1 VNVELQRGCDPKVLR
16 EQEYADD
23 SLLDVRYRTHQLYT
37 LDPVDFGRWT
47 LERLAWQGDE
57 RVLDVGC
64 GPGDLLRGM
73 ADARIGWR
81 ALVGFDLSAGMA
93 AQAMDRA
100 QGREV
105 RFLAADAQSVPFP
118 DETFDVVM
126 ARHMLYHVPDI
137 DRAVSQ
143 AARVLRPHGRI
154 LVTTNSAHTMPEY
167 QALMEGAA
175 RRFPGMERQE
185 RITDRFSLEN
195 ASDFLEPYFH
205 ALKAYIL
212 RGTLRFP
219 SAQPL
224 LDYFAS
230 HRSMTMRDDHTDS
243 DWEAVLGFVRIE
255 AESVIADA
263 GHFDV
268 SKITG
273 ALVGVRRE

>member
-1 VNVELQRGCDPKVLR
+1 MELQRGCDPRILR

-23 SLLDVRYRTHQLYT
+23 SHLDVRYRTHQLYT

-47 LERLAWQGDE
+47 LERLEWQGDE

-64 GPGDLLRGM
+64 GPGDLLRQM
-73 ADARIGWR
+73 ARGRPDWR
-81 ALVGFDLSAGMA
+81 APVGLDLSAGMV
-93 AQAMDRA
+93 AQAMERTRE
-100 QGREV
+100 QEV
-105 RFLAADAQSVPFP
+105 RFLVADAQSVPFP

-137 DRAVSQ
+137 NRAVSE
-143 AARVLRPHGRI
+143 AARVLRPHGRF

-167 QALMEGAA
+167 QALMEGAT
-175 RRFPGMERQE
+175 RRFPGMERRE

-195 ASDFLEPYFH
+195 ASAFLEPDFD
-205 ALKAYIL
+205 ALKAHIL

-224 LDYFAS
+224 LEYLAS
-230 HRSMTMRDDHTDS
+230 HRSMIMRDDHTHRE
-243 DWEAVLGFVRIE
+243 WEAVLEFVRIE
-255 AESVIADA
+255 AESVITCA

-273 ALVGVRRE
+273 ALVGVRRK

>member
-1 VNVELQRGCDPKVLR
+1 MELQRGCDPRVLR

-23 SLLDVRYRTHQLYT
+23 SHLDVRYRTHQLYT

-47 LERLAWQGDE
+47 LERLEWQGDE

-64 GPGDLLRGM
+64 GPGDLLRQM
-73 ADARIGWR
+73 ARTLPDWR
-81 ALVGFDLSAGMA
+81 ALIGFDLSAGMV
-93 AQAMDRA
+93 AQAMERT
-100 QGREV
+100 QGQEV
-105 RFLAADAQSVPFP
+105 RFLVADAQSVPVP

-126 ARHMLYHVPDI
+126 ARHILYHVPDI
-137 DRAVSQ
+137 DRAVSE

-167 QALMEGAA
+167 QALMAGAA
-175 RRFPGMERQE
+175 RRFPGMERRE
-185 RITDRFSLEN
+185 RITDRFSVEN
-195 ASDFLEPYFH
+195 ASAFLEHYFD
-205 ALKAYIL
+205 ALKAHIL

-224 LDYFAS
+224 LEYFAS
-230 HRSMTMRDDHTDS
+230 QRSMIMRDDHTHS
-243 DWEAVLGFVRIE
+243 EWEAVLDFVRIE
-255 AESVIADA
+255 AESVIACA
-263 GHFDV
+263 GHFDI

>member
-1 VNVELQRGCDPKVLR
+1 MHLQRGFDPRVLR

-23 SLLDVRYRTHQLYT
+23 SHLDVRRRTHQLYT
-37 LDPVDFGRWT
+37 LEPVDFGRWT
-47 LERLAWQGDE
+47 LERLAWHGEE

-64 GPGDLLRGM
+64 GPGDLLLQM
-73 ADARIGWR
+73 ARRHPGWQ

-93 AQAMDRA
+93 AQAMERT
-100 QGREV
+100 QGQQV
-105 RFLAADAQSVPFP
+105 RFLMADAQSVPFP
-118 DETFDVVM
+118 DETYDVVM

-137 DRAVSQ
+137 DRALSE
-143 AARVLRPHGRI
+143 AARVLRPQGRI

-175 RRFPGMERQE
+175 RRFPGMERRE
-185 RITDRFSLEN
+185 RVTDRFSVEN
-195 ASDFLEPYFH
+195 APVFLEPYFDAVETH
-205 ALKAYIL
+205 IL

-224 LDYFAS
+224 LEYFAS
-230 HRSMTMRDDHTDS
+230 HRSLTMRDDHTDS
-243 DWEAVLGFVRIE
+243 EWQAILDFVRAE
-255 AESVIADA
+255 VESVTARS

-273 ALVGVRRE
+273 AVVGVRGG